1 MNDEIEKAKKHFEH
15 ILVEQLE
22 RVKRL
27 KEEDDWVDYNNL
39 KPIIIGIVG
48 GDGIGPE
55 ISKQTR
61 TIFEFLLQEHLKSGK
76 VEIRVIEGLT
86 IENRAKVMKAIPEE
100 VLEEVKKCHVLL
112 KGPTT
117 TPRKGDKWPNIES
130 ANVSIRRELDLFA
143 NVRPVKV
150 PEHGIDWMFF
160 RENTEGA
167 YVLGSKGINVTDD
180 LSIDFKVIT
189 SQGAERI
196 IRLAFD
202 YAKTNSINKVTVVT
216 KANIVKTTDGKFL
229 AIAEKVAKD
238 YPDVEWDD
246 WYIDIMTAK
255 LIDPA
260 RRSQFKVLVAP
271 NLYGDIITDE
281 AAQIQG
287 GVGTA
292 GSANIGK
299 RYAMFEAIH
308 GSAPRMVE
316 EGRAQYADPSSMI
329 KAASLLLNH
338 IGLQDLSKKLDKAL
352 DICTTYEKKVFL
364 TGRSDGATGE
374 DFARYLMETLQDPR
388 LEEKWNNFQ

>member
-1 MNDEIEKAKKHFEH
+1 
-15 ILVEQLE
+15 
-22 RVKRL
+22 
-27 KEEDDWVDYNNL
+27 
-39 KPIIIGIVG
+39 
-48 GDGIGPE
+48 
-55 ISKQTR
+55 
-61 TIFEFLLQEHLKSGK
+61 
-76 VEIRVIEGLT
+76 
-86 IENRAKVMKAIPEE
+86 MKAIPDE

-130 ANVSIRRELDLFA
+130 ANVSMRRELDLFA

-150 PEHGIDWMFF
+150 SKFGIDWMFF

-180 LSIDFKVIT
+180 LSVDFKVIT

-202 YAKTNSINKVTVVT
+202 YAKDNAINKVTVVT

-238 YPDVEWDD
+238 YPSVEWDD

-260 RRSQFKVLVAP
+260 RRSQFKVFVAP

-316 EGRAQYADPSSMI
+316 EGRAQYANPSSMI

-338 IGLQDLSKKLDKAL
+338 IGFQELSKKLDMAL
-352 DICTTYEKKVFL
+352 DISATYEKKVIL
-364 TGRSDGATGE
+364 TGRPDGAT
-374 DFARYLMETLQDPR
+374 
-388 LEEKWNNFQ
+388 